1 MYLRFNVVIEQC
13 PKYALL
19 RCEIF
24 GLKFRRCKTLDKY
37 HVYTHIAIVEWIIKS
52 FLFSK
57 ILRESLKKFAQFM
70 PLFPKLEVD
79 SMQKKRYW
87 TNTLAFMT
95 VSELL
100 KPGHFHWGHNWD
112 FSWPSENPAQAWN
125 LDAKRDKHPFM

>member
-19 RCEIF
+19 RCKIF
-24 GLKFRRCKTLDKY
+24 GPKFRRCKTLDKY

-57 ILRESLKKFAQFM
+57 ILRESLKKFAQLM

-79 SMQKKRYW
+79 SMQKKDIGQIPW
-87 TNTLAFMT
+87 
-95 VSELL
+95 LL
-100 KPGHFHWGHNWD
+100 
-112 FSWPSENPAQAWN
+112 
-125 LDAKRDKHPFM
+125 

>member
-19 RCEIF
+19 RCKIF

-79 SMQKKRYW
+79 SMQKKILDKYLGFYDRIGIIEAG
-87 TNTLAFMT
+87 T
-95 VSELL
+95 
-100 KPGHFHWGHNWD
+100 
-112 FSWPSENPAQAWN
+112 FSLRP
-125 LDAKRDKHPFM
+125 